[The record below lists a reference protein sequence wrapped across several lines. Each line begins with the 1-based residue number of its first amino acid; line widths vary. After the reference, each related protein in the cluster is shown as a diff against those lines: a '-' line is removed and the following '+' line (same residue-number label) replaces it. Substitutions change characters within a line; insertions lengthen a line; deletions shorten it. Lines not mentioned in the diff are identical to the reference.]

1 MSDALDR
8 LYKTKLQLLA
18 VLSTLLGVIL
28 LLLANL
34 AESTLALPSWLSALP
49 LTDLGSA
56 LFTTG
61 LLAVAFE
68 YIDRRDGDERA
79 NQRLRQVL
87 REEAPAIRDAVIN
100 GFAFAP
106 GDLARVST
114 PETLDQIVK
123 NGLGIRLGDQR
134 FADELYTDIR
144 DQAIRSAERW
154 SDARIGIRLSMDRGT
169 SASAARAGSAASAT
183 RAPAGSERL
192 VVTVRQEYMVVPASQ
207 TRRFASVSDQDEYR
221 EIMEESAA
229 NFVWFTNPSSGVDAG
244 STDAF
249 ELVQF
254 SVDGNERPI
263 RRSVRKGGQLYSVNL
278 GIPEADRHQPVKLTF
293 TYRLMPAAHSRWL
306 SIDIDQP
313 TRGLDVELDYS
324 DTSIEQVSMLDFIAS
339 SQRSV
344 VTKTPP
350 QVPGK
355 TVGLGFDGWLLPKSG
370 VIFVWTTAADLQRSG
385 SGQQPVDRT
394 DATTNVRTRGRRA

>member
-1 MSDALDR
+1 MRDALDR

-28 LLLANL
+28 LLVGRSVDEVTELGWLA
-34 AESTLALPSWLSALP
+34 ALP
-49 LTDLGSA
+49 LTDIGSA

-106 GDLARVST
+106 DDLARVAT
-114 PETLDQIVK
+114 PQTLDQIIQ

-134 FADELYTDIR
+134 FADELYVDIR
-144 DQAIRSAERW
+144 DQAIRSIERW
-154 SDARIGIRLSMDRGT
+154 SDARISIRLSMDRG
-169 SASAARAGSAASAT
+169 RAEGSAPASLT
-183 RAPAGSERL
+183 KQPDDPERL
-192 VVTVRQEYMVVPASQ
+192 IVTVRHEYTTIPASQ
-207 TRRFASVSDQDEYR
+207 TRRFASVSDRDEYR
-221 EIMEESAA
+221 ELTQEGAA
-229 NFVWFTNPSSGVDAG
+229 TFVWFTNPSSGVDAG
-244 STDAF
+244 STEAF

-254 SVDGNERPI
+254 SVDGAERPI
-263 RRSVRKGGQLYSVNL
+263 RRTARKGGQLYSVSL
-278 GIPEADRHQPVKLTF
+278 GISEAERERPVTLAF
-293 TYRLMPAAHSRWL
+293 TYRLVPPAHNRWL
-306 SIDIDQP
+306 FVDVEQP

-324 DTSIEQVSMLDFIAS
+324 DTSIAQVNMLDFIAS
-339 SQRSV
+339 SQKGI

-350 QVPGK
+350 RVPGK
-355 TVGLGFDGWLLPKSG
+355 TVGLEFDGWMLPKSG
-370 VIFVWTTAADLQRSG
+370 VVFVWTTDNDLARTASRHSVQR
-385 SGQQPVDRT
+385 
-394 DATTNVRTRGRRA
+394 RRRD

>member
-1 MSDALDR
+1 MLNLLHS

-28 LLLANL
+28 LMLARVVDAT
-34 AESTLALPSWLSALP
+34 AEPAWLTALP

-68 YIDRRDGDERA
+68 YIDRRDGNERA

-106 GDLARVST
+106 DDLARVAT
-114 PETLDQIVK
+114 PDTLDQIIK

-134 FADELYTDIR
+134 FADELYVDIR
-144 DQAIRSAERW
+144 DQAIRSVERW
-154 SDARIGIRLSMDRGT
+154 SDARISIRLSMDR
-169 SASAARAGSAASAT
+169 SRAEASAPASPT
-183 RAPAGSERL
+183 GQPAQLNEPDRL
-192 VVTVRQEYMVVPASQ
+192 IITVRQEYTVVPASQ
-207 TRRFASVSDQDEYR
+207 TRRFASVSNQDEYR
-221 EIMEESAA
+221 EMVEDSAA

-244 STDAF
+244 STEAF

-254 SVDGNERPI
+254 SVDGTERPI
-263 RRSVRKGGQLYSVNL
+263 RRSARKGGQLYSVTL
-278 GIPEADRHQPVKLTF
+278 GVPESERERPVTLAF
-293 TYRLMPAAHSRWL
+293 TYRLMPPAHSRWL

-324 DTSIEQVSMLDFIAS
+324 DTSIEQISMLDFIAS
-339 SQRSV
+339 SQKSV

-350 QVPGK
+350 RVPGK
-355 TVGLGFDGWLLPKSG
+355 TIGLGFDGWLLPKSG

-385 SGQQPVDRT
+385 LPLT
-394 DATTNVRTRGRRA
+394 EHAATADVRTRRRRA